1 LLSDGAP
8 PTHLAMA
15 AQRRAIRRIV
25 DYLNDGEELGVDGAA
40 RLSMPKFRWSRLA
53 RLGGKG
59 GGCGKEK
66 TVFVAEKSEHVPA
79 AVSTSG
85 A

>member
-1 LLSDGAP
+1 
-8 PTHLAMA
+8 MA
-15 AQRRAIRRIV
+15 AEGRAIRRIV
-25 DYLNDGEELGVDGAA
+25 DYLNDGEEVGIDGVA
-40 RLSMPKFRWSRLA
+40 RSSMPKFRWPRLS

-59 GGCGKEK
+59 GGCGKQK
-66 TVFVAEKSEHVPA
+66 TVFVAEKSEQVPV